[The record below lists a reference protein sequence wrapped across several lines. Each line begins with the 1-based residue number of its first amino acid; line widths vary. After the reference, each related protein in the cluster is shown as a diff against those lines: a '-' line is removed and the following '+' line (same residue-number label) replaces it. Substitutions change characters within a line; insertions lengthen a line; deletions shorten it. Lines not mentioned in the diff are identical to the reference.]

1 MKQKSRPYSF
11 PSDTK
16 DLRATAAVAD
26 AAVADAL
33 WSKSLGER
41 EIDMKSFSTVNRHRV
56 CVYKRLR
63 PSIHSILFLLRSDR
77 ERERTEG
84 CNN

>member
-33 WSKSLGER
+33 
-41 EIDMKSFSTVNRHRV
+41 
-56 CVYKRLR
+56 
-63 PSIHSILFLLRSDR
+63 
-77 ERERTEG
+77 
-84 CNN
+84 

>member
-33 WSKSLGER
+33 WSKSTRGER
-41 EIDMKSFSTVNRHRV
+41 DRYEVFLNRQPSSCLCIQKVETFHSF
-56 CVYKRLR
+56 Y
-63 PSIHSILFLLRSDR
+63 SIFFTIGQR
-77 ERERTEG
+77 ERAHRG
-84 CNN
+84 VQ